1 MMLVCSSCN
10 SRYLVNSGDLKPD
23 GRVVR
28 CAKCDHEWFQGPNL
42 SEEETLKSSLSH
54 TFEEESNQL
63 INEKKSITNLPSTYI
78 KEERAS
84 LFNSILIIFLVVL
97 IIFIFWLVKQE
108 GRGIIVLLNFYMQ
121 EFYFNLKLIINDLA
135 KLINQIIN

>member
-23 GRVVR
+23 VRVVR

-42 SEEETLKSSLSH
+42 TEEENLESSLLHIAEEKDNKLKS
-54 TFEEESNQL
+54 
-63 INEKKSITNLPSTYI
+63 EKKPITNLPSTYI
-78 KEERAS
+78 KEEKAS
-84 LFNSILIIFLVVL
+84 IFNSVLIIFLVAL

-121 EFYFNLKLIINDLA
+121 EFYFNFKLIINDFA
-135 KLINQIIN
+135 TLIYQIIN

>member
-28 CAKCDHEWFQGPNL
+28 CVKCDHEWFQGPNL
-42 SEEETLKSSLSH
+42 SEEGTLESSILSIS
-54 TFEEESNQL
+54 EEENNKL

-78 KEERAS
+78 KEEKAS
-84 LFNSILIIFLVVL
+84 IFNSILIILLVVL
-97 IIFIFWLVKQE
+97 IIVVFWLVKQE
-108 GRGIIVLLNFYMQ
+108 GRGIIVLLNFYIQ
-121 EFYFNLKLIINDLA
+121 EFYFNLKLIINDFA
-135 KLINQIIN
+135 KLVHQIIN